1 MKKLF
6 NLLMIAL
13 CVFATACSD
22 DDDDPKPIPFTADP
36 AALTFNVEGGS
47 QKVTLS
53 LEGAIA
59 APDKDWCTVVVNK
72 AQATVTVTANEE
84 TQIRTAKVTFT
95 AGEQTVNVTVT
106 QAGKEA
112 SVDELTPEKTQVD
125 FTAEGGEEV
134 VKVTATATFTA
145 ASSESWLTATAAEGK
160 VTLNAAANTSDA
172 RTAKVTLTMGEKTAE
187 ITVNQ
192 AAPKV
197 ISYEDYIGT
206 WTVSSSAL
214 EGGNYTIVIAQKVA
228 GESYTVA
235 GWGKSVVATDE
246 KYAFTMKYVP
256 DQHAVAIYTEQDLGT
271 YTDADGVVYPV
282 HLTGLIPSTGG
293 KFSYVTTAN
302 PETSGCMAGILNGDK
317 VEWVGQE
324 VSLSGGTKAT
334 YLGFCYFIENAAGNY
349 LNFTVDFPFA
359 QNPVMTKV
367 SSNSASINAAV
378 NGSKVAQSAV
388 EAVAE

>member
-1 MKKLF
+1 
-6 NLLMIAL
+6 A
-13 CVFATACSD
+13 
-22 DDDDPKPIPFTADP
+22 
-36 AALTFNVEGGS
+36 E
-47 QKVTLS
+47 
-53 LEGAIA
+53 
-59 APDKDWCTVVVNK
+59 
-72 AQATVTVTANEE
+72 ATVTVTANEE

-112 SVDELTPEKTQVD
+112 PVDELTPEKTQVD

-160 VTLNAAANTSDA
+160 VTLNAAANTAEA

-214 EGGNYTIVIAQKVA
+214 EGNYTIVIAQKVA

-235 GWGKSVVATDE
+235 GWGKSVVATDA
-246 KYAFTMKYVP
+246 KYAFTMKYIP

-271 YTDADGVVYPV
+271 YTDSDGIVYPV

-302 PETSGCMAGILNGDK
+302 PETSACMAGILNGDK

-334 YLGFCYFIENAAGNY
+334 YLGFCYFIENAEGGY

-378 NGSKVAQSAV
+378 NGSEVAQSAV

>member
-1 MKKLF
+1 
-6 NLLMIAL
+6 
-13 CVFATACSD
+13 
-22 DDDDPKPIPFTADP
+22 
-36 AALTFNVEGGS
+36 
-47 QKVTLS
+47 
-53 LEGAIA
+53 
-59 APDKDWCTVVVNK
+59 
-72 AQATVTVTANEE
+72 
-84 TQIRTAKVTFT
+84 
-95 AGEQTVNVTVT
+95 
-106 QAGKEA
+106 
-112 SVDELTPEKTQVD
+112 
-125 FTAEGGEEV
+125 TAEGGEEV

-160 VTLNAAANTSDA
+160 VTLNATANTAEA

-235 GWGKSVVATDE
+235 GWGKSVVATDA
-246 KYAFTMKYVP
+246 KYAFTMKYIP
-256 DQHAVAIYTEQDLGT
+256 DQHAVAIYTEQELGT
-271 YTDADGVVYPV
+271 YTDSDGIVYPV

-302 PETSGCMAGILNGDK
+302 PETSACMAGILNGDK

-334 YLGFCYFIENAAGNY
+334 YLGFCYFIENAEGGY
-349 LNFTVDFPFA
+349 LNFNVDWPFA

-378 NGSKVAQSAV
+378 NGSEVAQSAV

>member
-1 MKKLF
+1 
-6 NLLMIAL
+6 
-13 CVFATACSD
+13 
-22 DDDDPKPIPFTADP
+22 
-36 AALTFNVEGGS
+36 
-47 QKVTLS
+47 
-53 LEGAIA
+53 
-59 APDKDWCTVVVNK
+59 
-72 AQATVTVTANEE
+72 
-84 TQIRTAKVTFT
+84 
-95 AGEQTVNVTVT
+95 
-106 QAGKEA
+106 
-112 SVDELTPEKTQVD
+112 
-125 FTAEGGEEV
+125 
-134 VKVTATATFTA
+134 
-145 ASSESWLTATAAEGK
+145 ESWLTATAAEGK
-160 VTLNAAANTSDA
+160 VTLKAAANTADA
-172 RTAKVTLTMGEKTAE
+172 RTAKVTLSMGEKTAE

-228 GESYTVA
+228 GESYTVT
-235 GWGKSVVATDE
+235 GWGKSVVATDA

-256 DQHAVAIYTEQDLGT
+256 AQHAVAIYTEQELGT

-302 PETSGCMAGILNGDK
+302 PETSACMAGILDGDK

-334 YLGFCYFIENAAGNY
+334 YVGFCYFIENAEGGY
-349 LNFTVDFPFA
+349 LNFNVDWPFA

-378 NGSKVAQSAV
+378 NGSEVAQSAV